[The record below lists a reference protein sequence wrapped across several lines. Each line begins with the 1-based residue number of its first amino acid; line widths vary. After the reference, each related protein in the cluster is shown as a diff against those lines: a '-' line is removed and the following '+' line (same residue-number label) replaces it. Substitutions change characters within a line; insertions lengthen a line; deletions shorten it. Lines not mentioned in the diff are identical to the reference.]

1 MNEKQINY
9 QLAQRKADLAFWTVH
24 RKNRIVNNDGGML
37 DCCNMQIASL
47 REKIGHLK
55 RMRFALQQATSSP
68 IT

>member
-1 MNEKQINY
+1 MNEKQINS
-9 QLAQRKADLAFWTVH
+9 QLAQRKADLAFWTSH
-24 RKNRIVNNDGGML
+24 KKNRVVSNAGGML

-55 RMRFALQQATSSP
+55 RMRFALQQATTSV